1 MATPKKT
8 PKQLEIETKKK
19 EHLAEYKTEIWSEKK
34 AIKSDLKKA
43 NKLKKPVNH

>member
-8 PKQLEIETKKK
+8 PKQLEIEAEKKSR
-19 EHLAEYKTEIWSEKK
+19 LTEYKDEVWSQKK

-43 NKLKKPVNH
+43 NKLKKPTNH